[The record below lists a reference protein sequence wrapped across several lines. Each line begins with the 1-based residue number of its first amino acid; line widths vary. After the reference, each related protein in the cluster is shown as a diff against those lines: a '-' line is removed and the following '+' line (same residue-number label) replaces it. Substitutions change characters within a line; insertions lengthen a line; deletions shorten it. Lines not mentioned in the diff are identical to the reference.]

1 VYRTS
6 IPSFA
11 KINWHLSV
19 LKKRPDRYHE
29 LVTVFQTIS
38 LHDEMRFVRR
48 DDDRVV
54 LRCTDPVIPTDKR
67 NLIIRAADALR
78 DRAQGSMG
86 VDVELTKRIPSQ
98 AGLGGASSNAAVA
111 LRAFAKLWDIP
122 SQDLLTI
129 ATGLGADVPFFL
141 VGGRALGRGIG
152 ADVSPLPDEETV
164 YLIVLSPNAKVR
176 TASAYN
182 ALDARTLTSQDTD
195 PILASS
201 SAEPNSDDWCHW
213 PLHNDFESVIFDIE
227 PEVERAK
234 VALLDSGAR
243 AALLAGSGSSVFG
256 IFASEA
262 ARQRAL
268 ECLNC
273 EAGWRVFPCETL
285 SREEY
290 VREMDVQLKFL
301 H

>member
-1 VYRTS
+1 MYRTS

-11 KINWHLSV
+11 KINWHLRV
-19 LKKRPDRYHE
+19 LGKRADGYHE

-38 LHDEMRFVRR
+38 LHDEMRFDPRE
-48 DDDRVV
+48 DDKVV
-54 LRCTDPVIPTDKR
+54 LTCTDRAVPTDKR

-78 DRAQGSMG
+78 DRANAPTGA
-86 VDVELTKRIPSQ
+86 DVELIKRIPSQ

-111 LRAFAKLWDIP
+111 LGAFAKLWDVP
-122 SQDLLTI
+122 SADLPAI

-152 ADVSPLPDEETV
+152 SDVSPLPDEETV

-182 ALDARTLTSQDTD
+182 ALDGRTLTSQDAAS
-195 PILASS
+195 ILSSS
-201 SAEPNSDDWCHW
+201 SAGPDSHDWYHW

-268 ECLNC
+268 EFLNC
-273 EAGWRVFPCETL
+273 EPGWRVFPCETL

-290 VREMDVQLKFL
+290 VRERDVQLKL
-301 H
+301 LR